1 MKIDKTYL
9 KEKLL
14 PILFTALLSAVI
26 AMLQNILIAYTTNIP
41 SGTSEVLAGGVGTV
55 LSAFKFLK

>member
-1 MKIDKTYL
+1 MKLDTIYF
-9 KEKLL
+9 KEKCL
-14 PILFTALLSAVI
+14 PILLTALLSAVI

-41 SGTSEVLAGGVGTV
+41 SGTSEVLAGSVGTV